1 MKEIIKSKN
10 SEALDKLRQQA
21 SIDNINSFINFLDS
35 NKNSLKIDIEVELE
49 SKLKEQPLLKKL
61 SNSKTLN
68 SFYNNLLKL
77 KEDYSYDSI
86 NNKFKSFFNIELSK
100 TKFRTK
106 EFNRYFFDDD
116 LVESLPH
123 RLKVLFESMKKEFER
138 TNKAY
143 LVRNDDHRLKLERLR
158 RSFPLKT
165 KDEEIFESNLFKRLS
180 EFVEAD
186 DIDGF
191 NKFKNELSLILMK
204 SSEAVKHNNIT
215 ISFFYDRETFE
226 LTPLEN
232 KGKMLNQVASSI
244 RFYFKDKESEQFSSY
259 EEFLSTFIQLLK
271 KDLSNSYQY
280 YLEKSL
286 NKRSNYSLRDSM
298 ENLFL
303 SNPDSVKSEIKT
315 RLKSIGIND
324 SLSKDEKDEITRLI
338 IEILNE

>member
-49 SKLKEQPLLKKL
+49 RKLKEQPLLKKL

-86 NNKFKSFFNIELSK
+86 NDKFKSFFNIELSK

-116 LVESLPH
+116 LVESLPN

-138 TNKAY
+138 TNKVY

-158 RSFPLKT
+158 RSFPLKI
-165 KDEEIFESNLFKRLS
+165 KDEEIFESNLFKKLS
-180 EFVEAD
+180 EFIEAD

-191 NKFKNELSLILMK
+191 NKFKNELSLILIK

-232 KGKMLNQVASSI
+232 KGKMRNQI
-244 RFYFKDKESEQFSSY
+244 
-259 EEFLSTFIQLLK
+259 
-271 KDLSNSYQY
+271 
-280 YLEKSL
+280 
-286 NKRSNYSLRDSM
+286 DS
-298 ENLFL
+298 
-303 SNPDSVKSEIKT
+303 
-315 RLKSIGIND
+315 
-324 SLSKDEKDEITRLI
+324 
-338 IEILNE
+338 